1 MNKHKPI
8 LSFASDNNS
17 GASPEIMAALA
28 EANRGHAVGY
38 GDDPWT
44 ASACARFKEE
54 FGPSAETFFVWNGT
68 GANVLA
74 LSLLCGPGSAALCSE
89 CAHIFIDEAGAPEA
103 AGIKSLPL
111 PSSPEGKLLPEGLKK
126 GLEDQGNVHKARP
139 ACVSI
144 SEPTELGAVYSL
156 AEIRELAAIAHG
168 AGLPFHMD
176 GARLANA
183 AVVLGLPF
191 RAFTVDAG
199 VDILSFGGTKNGLL
213 CGEAVVTFRP
223 ELAAAAPYLR
233 KARLQLAS
241 KMRFISA
248 QYEAYLEGELW
259 RRNAENSNREARRLA
274 ARLEDIP
281 GVELLSEPETN
292 AVFARIPRAA
302 AERLRKDFFFYD
314 WENGLVRWMTSFDTS
329 DEDVDLFAAALRA
342 AMGSAHGAAM
352 GTD

>member
-1 MNKHKPI
+1 MNKPKPI
-8 LSFASDNNS
+8 RSFASDNNS
-17 GASPEIMAALA
+17 GASPEIMAALVD
-28 EANRGHAVGY
+28 ANRGHAVGY

-44 ASACARFKEE
+44 ASACALFKRE
-54 FGPSAETFFVWNGT
+54 FGPAAETFFVWNGT

-74 LSLLCGPGSAALCSE
+74 LSLVCGPGSAALCSGS
-89 CAHIFIDEAGAPEA
+89 AHIFIDEAGAPEA

-111 PSSPEGKLLPEGLKK
+111 PSTKDGKLLPEGLKK

-144 SEPTELGAVYSL
+144 SEPTELGAVYTL
-156 AEIRELAAIAHG
+156 AEIKELYAMAHK

-213 CGEAVVTFRP
+213 CGEAVMTFKP

-233 KARLQLAS
+233 KARLQLPS

-248 QYEAYLEGELW
+248 QYEAYLEGGLW
-259 RRNAENSNREARRLA
+259 RRNAENSNREAKRLA
-274 ARLEDIP
+274 SLLKKIP
-281 GVELLSEPETN
+281 GVELLCEPETN
-292 AVFARIPRAA
+292 AIFARIPQPAR
-302 AERLRKDFFFYD
+302 ERLGKEYFFYD
-314 WENGLVRWMTSFDTS
+314 WEEGLVRWMTSFDTT
-329 DEDVDLFAAALRA
+329 DEDVDRFAAALRA
-342 AMGSAHGAAM
+342 AIGAK
-352 GTD
+352 